1 MTDLALVWDP
11 INFRADLAVVNGDLV
26 TDEGLTTAAI
36 ISLMTDRVADA
47 DAFIPDGTDDR
58 RGWWGDLPFDENDN
72 TPEPDRIGSQLWL
85 LSREKQTAETAR
97 RAEHYAREALK
108 WMVDDDVADRVDAVA
123 SFPRLGWLELRITIW
138 KGNASVTFSPMW
150 ALT

>member
-11 INFRADLAVVNGDLV
+11 INFRADLAVVDGDLAI
-26 TDEGLTTAAI
+26 DEGLTTAAI
-36 ISLMTDRVADA
+36 ISLLTDRVADA

-58 RGWWGDLPFDENDN
+58 RGWWGDLPIDDAN
-72 TPEPDRIGSQLWL
+72 TPAEPDFIGSHLWL
-85 LSREKQTAETAR
+85 LAREKQTAETAR

-108 WMVDDDVADRVDAVA
+108 WMVEDDVADRVDAVA
-123 SFPRLGWLELRITIW
+123 SFPRMGWLELRITIR